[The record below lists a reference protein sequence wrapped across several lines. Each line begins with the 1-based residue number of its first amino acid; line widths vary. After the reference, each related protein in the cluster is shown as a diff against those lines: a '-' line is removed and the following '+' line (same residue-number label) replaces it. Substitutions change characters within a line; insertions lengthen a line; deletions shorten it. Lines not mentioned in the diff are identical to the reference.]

1 LALGNLASLIA
12 SFKIPS
18 LSNLKKG
25 NIPQH
30 VAIILDGNGRWAER
44 KNLPRIF
51 GHKKGA
57 EVLKEIIIA
66 SRDIGIKYLTAYS
79 FSSENWQRPEQEVKE
94 LMNLFVE
101 VLRKELE
108 GLIKNDVRLK
118 LIGNRKTIPED
129 VLDIFEHSETV
140 TKNNKSL
147 ILNIAF
153 NYGSRQEIIDAV
165 KELLDSFARKQ
176 EKDLKD
182 IDTDDFSS
190 LLYTAGVPDPDLL
203 IRTSGEYRLS
213 NFLLWQMA
221 YTELYFTKTL
231 WPDFNRNSFYRAI
244 YSYQQRHRRFGR
256 T

>member
-1 LALGNLASLIA
+1 M
-12 SFKIPS
+12 
-18 LSNLKKG
+18 
-25 NIPQH
+25 
-30 VAIILDGNGRWAER
+30 R
-44 KNLPRIF
+44 RI
-51 GHKKGA
+51 
-57 EVLKEIIIA
+57 
-66 SRDIGIKYLTAYS
+66 

-165 KELLDSFARKQ
+165 KELLDSFARTHGEEEVINGIKCYLQ
-176 EKDLKD
+176 VS
-182 IDTDDFSS
+182 TSS
-190 LLYTAGVPDPDLL
+190 
-203 IRTSGEYRLS
+203 R
-213 NFLLWQMA
+213 
-221 YTELYFTKTL
+221 
-231 WPDFNRNSFYRAI
+231 
-244 YSYQQRHRRFGR
+244 
-256 T
+256 